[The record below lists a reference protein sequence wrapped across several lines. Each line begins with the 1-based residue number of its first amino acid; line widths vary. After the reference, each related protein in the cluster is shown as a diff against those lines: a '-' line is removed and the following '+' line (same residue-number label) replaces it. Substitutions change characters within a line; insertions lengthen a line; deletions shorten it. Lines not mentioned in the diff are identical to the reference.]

1 MKRRTPLGFRPRTV
15 LSTPHGLTFVQ
26 GMDWVQAYQAL
37 LQAVGLAL
45 GALLVVLVLSPVQ
58 RPQPVWTS
66 PGVSAAIADPAL
78 HSYDTIEAM
87 RAERRVLQGD
97 RSYDAIED
105 LRAARL
111 LVPLPTPDRSYDAI
125 EELRANRDLGR

>member
-1 MKRRTPLGFRPRTV
+1 MKRRTPLGFRPGPV
-15 LSTPHGLTFVQ
+15 LSTPHGLTVVH
-26 GMDWVQAYQAL
+26 GWDWVQAHQAL

-58 RPQPVWTS
+58 RPPSVDNS